1 MWGIRVVTTAL
12 SELTSLLSLIG
23 VLVLSGLVS
32 FTAGRAV
39 HADVIE
45 LRAGHW
51 CPYVC
56 RSDTSHPGLLIELT
70 REALAPF
77 GHEIRYETL
86 SWSRSLTLVHT
97 GAVNG
102 LLGPEMYKI
111 SGLTFTQPITH
122 HQEALAFR
130 RGEARPV
137 QGLQA
142 LQDLQL
148 GAVQDYRYSN
158 RLAQY
163 IAENRNRPSRVQL
176 INGGDT
182 VARNLKKLLNH
193 RVDLVLEAQAV
204 LVHRARQLGLSDLI
218 DIQSYSMPQAIRL
231 GFSPALP
238 SSARYVQQ
246 FNAGL
251 AQLKHSGRYHEIL
264 VRYGQAGALQ

>member
-1 MWGIRVVTTAL
+1 MWGIRVLATAL
-12 SELTSLLSLIG
+12 SERASLLFLIG
-23 VLVLSGLVS
+23 VFVLSGLGPFS
-32 FTAGRAV
+32 AGRAA

-45 LRAGHW
+45 LRAGTW

-111 SGLTFTQPITH
+111 SGLIFTRPITH
-122 HQEALAFR
+122 HQDALAFR
-130 RGEARPV
+130 RDEARPV
-137 QGLQA
+137 QGLRG
-142 LQDLQL
+142 LQGLQL

-163 IAENRNRPSRVQL
+163 IAENRSRPSRVQL
-176 INGGDT
+176 INGQDT
-182 VARNLKKLLNH
+182 IARNLKKLLNH

-204 LVHRARQLGLSDLI
+204 LIHRARQLGLSDLI
-218 DIQSYSMPQAIRL
+218 DIQPYSAPRAIRL

-251 AQLKHSGRYHEIL
+251 AQLQHSGRYHEIL
-264 VRYGQAGALQ
+264 VRYAQAGSFQ